1 MIYEEFR
8 NYKIS
13 KLSLGTVQFGLNYGV
28 NNSIG
33 KPSQTSVNEI
43 LDFVKNS
50 GINSLDTAN
59 GYGDSESVLGNYG
72 VENFQIITKT
82 SSENFNLE
90 TVKKSLENLKVKKLF
105 GLLLHDTKL
114 LNNWTQKEKNILNQI
129 KNLTQFFGVSIY
141 TSEDFELAI
150 NNSDINIIQI
160 PFNLFDQRAL
170 KENWF
175 EKAKNNNKFIFIRSI
190 YLQGLFLMDI
200 EKSPVEDAKIYL
212 EKLEN
217 LSKEWNISK
226 QVLAMSFVKTISKN
240 SSILFGCETL
250 EQAKEN
256 INNFENSLNLTE
268 EQLKI
273 LENSFA
279 NISENIY
286 NPSRWNR

>member
-8 NYKIS
+8 GYKIS
-13 KLSLGTVQFGLNYGV
+13 KLSLGTVQFGLDYGV
-28 NNSIG
+28 NNSSG
-33 KPSQTSVNEI
+33 KPSQKSVNSI

-72 VENFQIITKT
+72 VNSFQVITKT

-90 TVKKSLENLKVKKLF
+90 TVKESLEKLKVNKLF

-114 LNNWTQKEKNILNQI
+114 LNSWSQKEKNILNEI
-129 KNLTQFFGVSIY
+129 KKLTKFFGVSIY
-141 TSEDFELAI
+141 TSKEFHLAI
-150 NNSDINIIQI
+150 DNPDVDIIQI

-175 EKAKNNNKFIFIRSI
+175 QKAREKNKFIFIRSI

-200 EKSPVEDAKIYL
+200 ENSPIEEAKPFL
-212 EKLEN
+212 KKLEM
-217 LSKEWNISK
+217 LSKEWNTPK
-226 QVLAMSFVKTISKN
+226 QNLAMSFVKTVSEN

-256 INNFENSLNLTE
+256 IEIFKNSINLTDG
-268 EQLKI
+268 QLNI
-273 LENSFA
+273 LSDNFGTV
-279 NISENIY
+279 SESIY
-286 NPSRWNR
+286 NPSRWDR